1 MSVSHSRSK
10 AFRSAGVGK
19 AGVQFHSDDRPA
31 SHGSTPTWESV
42 EELVALLARTRSTF
56 ASTMSDSNWIS
67 AYEPGRRLML
77 EAGTRSS
84 WVQMEHV
91 RACWETFEELG
102 RISRRD
108 VLEPGRHSAFMMALF
123 SQVRGVREE
132 AGDEASLVLRPR
144 AARSPR
150 AATA

>member
-1 MSVSHSRSK
+1 VSVSHSRSK

-19 AGVQFHSDDRPA
+19 AGLQFHSDDRPA
-31 SHGSTPTWESV
+31 SDGSTPTWDSV
-42 EELVALLARTRSTF
+42 EQLVALLARTRSTF
-56 ASTMSDSNWIS
+56 ASTLSDANWIS

-91 RACWETFEELG
+91 RACWETFERRG
-102 RISRRD
+102 RICRRD

-123 SQVRGVREE
+123 AQVRGVREE
-132 AGDEASLVLRPR
+132 AGEEPSLVLRSTSPRTR
-144 AARSPR
+144 AAREK
-150 AATA
+150 